1 MGALVCKNSYPFF
14 AHPGTHFP
22 DRCRVSA
29 CTSACLVKH
38 LIFLCCRCCLLPLFS
53 VPNQAIVG
61 REVNQS
67 SSKCIAPHRTGT
79 RRADEN
85 GNELQRAS
93 ARSNGSVSA
102 KRPSKNRGRRTDLAK
117 WVFVKNLSSQA
128 STPANL
134 SVADRVGWAHA
145 QAPNH
150 VKRAAEQHV

>member
-1 MGALVCKNSYPFF
+1 MQKFVPIFCPPGHPLSRQVSSVRVYERVPCEAFDFF
-14 AHPGTHFP
+14 
-22 DRCRVSA
+22 V
-29 CTSACLVKH
+29 V
-38 LIFLCCRCCLLPLFS
+38 CRCWLLPLFS

-67 SSKCIAPHRTGT
+67 SSKCTAPHRTGT

-85 GNELQRAS
+85 GNELQRAP
-93 ARSNGSVSA
+93 ARSNGSVAA

-150 VKRAAEQHV
+150 VKRAAEQRV